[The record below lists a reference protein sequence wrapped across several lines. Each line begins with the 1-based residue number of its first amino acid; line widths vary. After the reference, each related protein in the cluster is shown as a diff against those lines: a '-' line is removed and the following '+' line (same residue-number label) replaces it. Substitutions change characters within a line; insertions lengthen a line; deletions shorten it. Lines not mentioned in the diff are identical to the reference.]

1 MCPRLQGDETLRYLC
16 KCLLHRFRCHR
27 PFLLQKDFSRFIQNA
42 VARPVIAKV
51 QTNRELVSFENRV
64 LIYPNGASLFHS
76 RSPFLLRHERVEH
89 WERIAS
95 RGRPAFSSHLVIAE
109 AEFSWKA
116 DRELVRFCVP
126 GARGRSEP
134 AWRIPSSISADT
146 AQDSQ

>member
-27 PFLLQKDFSRFIQNA
+27 PFLLQKDFSRCIQNA

-51 QTNRELVSFENRV
+51 QTNREVVSFENRV
-64 LIYPNGASLFHS
+64 FIYPNGASLFHS

-95 RGRPAFSSHLVIAE
+95 RGRPAFSSHLISRVSHRQLDSTPDKRGGLNGSTQHSARTHL
-109 AEFSWKA
+109 ALKTKA
-116 DRELVRFCVP
+116 KS
-126 GARGRSEP
+126 AR
-134 AWRIPSSISADT
+134 
-146 AQDSQ
+146 

>member
-1 MCPRLQGDETLRYLC
+1 MGARLQGDETLRYLR

-27 PFLLQKDFSRFIQNA
+27 HFLLQKDFSRFIQDA

-95 RGRPAFSSHLVIAE
+95 RGGPAFPSHLV
-109 AEFSWKA
+109 S
-116 DRELVRFCVP
+116 RLV
-126 GARGRSEP
+126 
-134 AWRIPSSISADT
+134 SSIKGKVKKKHSSNGRTFSCFPAHMIE
-146 AQDSQ
+146 QDLF